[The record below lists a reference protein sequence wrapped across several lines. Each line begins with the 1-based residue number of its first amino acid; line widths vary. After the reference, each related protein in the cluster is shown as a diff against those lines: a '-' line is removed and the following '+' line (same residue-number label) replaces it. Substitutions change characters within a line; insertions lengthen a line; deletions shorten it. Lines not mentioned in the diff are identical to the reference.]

1 MRSVILSLG
10 TIWEDVWITY
20 IHWDILSRKK
30 PRQHRYEIYWR
41 VHETGK
47 NYRNSS
53 LLISGPSL
61 ENVSNINLKFSISTH
76 ESRLKNWEFAS
87 ISRWS
92 AQHGRWYWIS
102 ESQFSGLIGEWVYR
116 LRQTRKQLMT
126 RRRRK
131 LSSELHSESSMLCKQ
146 RVRYY
151 SDINFNQ
158 SSPWLPSTTILA
170 SIHFMM
176 RRLLITILSRS
187 LRLFCNHFCWLLNQ
201 KISDLL
207 FSYYWSNSVTH
218 SGQYWL

>member
-102 ESQFSGLIGEWVYR
+102 ESQFSGLIGEWVDISSAANTKTADYATKKKTFKWTS
-116 LRQTRKQLMT
+116 LGELNVMQTKSTVLFRYQFQ
-126 RRRRK
+126 
-131 LSSELHSESSMLCKQ
+131 SELTLTSQYNDFGFDTLHDAATL
-146 RVRYY
+146 
-151 SDINFNQ
+151 DND
-158 SSPWLPSTTILA
+158 TI
-170 SIHFMM
+170 
-176 RRLLITILSRS
+176 
-187 LRLFCNHFCWLLNQ
+187 
-201 KISDLL
+201 
-207 FSYYWSNSVTH
+207 
-218 SGQYWL
+218 